1 MNIYLDPDEK
11 GMGKKFRK
19 KGAVLR
25 VLHVGRID
33 GVQKVPTLLDEVHRL
48 IELRGLRAFLDDYPM
63 ATAFVLYGGVEVRYF
78 EGITV
83 IPIEQALFRLPELLG
98 AEQEV
103 ENG

>member
-1 MNIYLDPDEK
+1 
-11 GMGKKFRK
+11 
-19 KGAVLR
+19 
-25 VLHVGRID
+25 
-33 GVQKVPTLLDEVHRL
+33 
-48 IELRGLRAFLDDYPM
+48 M